1 MDIHALGAAPPP
13 TSSGANARAQPSQA
27 APAAPAN
34 GSAKSKAEEAR
45 SLSPEQLEAAVD
57 ELRKQVEPLAQNL
70 LLAIDKET
78 GRTIVKLVDTATNK
92 VLRQIPSEQILDLIH
107 SVGKAQGKL
116 IQGKA

>member
-1 MDIHALGAAPPP
+1 MDINALGPAALPQN
-13 TSSGANARAQPSQA
+13 SGAATVRAQPSATPSA
-27 APAAPAN
+27 AP
-34 GSAKSKAEEAR
+34 SAETKSEQTK
-45 SLSPEQLEAAVD
+45 SLSQEDLEAAVD
-57 ELRKQVEPLAQNL
+57 QLRKQVEPLAQNL
-70 LLAIDKET
+70 LLAIDRET